1 MVVQRAVALRAER
14 RHAAGIGRRQAGID
28 RRAQRGRGGGGER
41 DVGRKGEQDVEG
53 AADPDGAV
61 DLYRALVAR
70 DDAVHHREAEAGAVI
85 FLLGGEERLEDALAH
100 LRGHAGAGVAHLEAG
115 VGPARI
121 DPARVEEAKQL
132 DAGARHILERTD
144 FLERIQG
151 ENVPPN
157 FLILARRWGLLPEPK
172 MDPLPLPRILQDIDD
187 SREMLKELERLIPQ
201 TKSMETTLTHD
212 AQATLAIL
220 DGLRAPFEE
229 LRLSLKQLDPDE
241 LGCTLPD
248 QIDAAPLPEQ
258 SGNPAQRVVDWARDT
273 QAMLAKVKDFY
284 GASSAHWHL
293 ATVLDSEVADAMRD
307 CNVQVLANAQG
318 AEGFHAFAAPFVD
331 AASAAHPMT
340 RAVLLRPP
348 KPSSTYRP

>member
-1 MVVQRAVALRAER
+1 MPSLSSLFSDLSVSRT
-14 RHAAGIGRRQAGID
+14 AAGAKSVSGSLASSQAPTSPGPLRRAIADGPSANRPASSGGTRAPQGASAASLAQIDARATRTPAKAAIATAAGQAG
-28 RRAQRGRGGGGER
+28 RSPG
-41 DVGRKGEQDVEG
+41 
-53 AADPDGAV
+53 
-61 DLYRALVAR
+61 
-70 DDAVHHREAEAGAVI
+70 
-85 FLLGGEERLEDALAH
+85 
-100 LRGHAGAGVAHLEAG
+100 
-115 VGPARI
+115 I